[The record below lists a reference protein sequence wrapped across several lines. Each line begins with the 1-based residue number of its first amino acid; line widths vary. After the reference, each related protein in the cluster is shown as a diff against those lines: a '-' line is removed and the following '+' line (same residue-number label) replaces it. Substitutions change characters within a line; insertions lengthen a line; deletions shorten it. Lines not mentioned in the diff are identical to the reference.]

1 MASRFEKF
9 SERARRALTRA
20 QEEAQRFGHNYI
32 DTEHILLG
40 LIAEEDSVASKVLA
54 NLGVPPN
61 KIRAAVE
68 FVVGRG
74 ERSAIG
80 EVGLTPRAK
89 RVIELAVDEARRL
102 NHSYIGTE
110 HLLLGL
116 LRDREGAAVGVLE
129 SFGVTFDKAQT
140 EINNVLSQ
148 SAPQSRAVARGVGR
162 TPVLDQLGID
172 LTNAS
177 RAGKL
182 DPIIGREKEIERVI
196 QILSRRTKNNPA
208 LIGEPGVGKTAIVEG
223 LAHRIVAGEVPE
235 TLQGK
240 RLVTLDIGSLV
251 AGTKYRGEFEERLK
265 KVIDEI
271 KSAGNCVIFVD
282 ELHTI
287 VGAGAAEGAV
297 DASNIL
303 KPSLSRGELQ
313 CIGATTLDD
322 YRKYIEKDA
331 ALERR
336 FQPVTVTEPT
346 VEQTLAILKG
356 IKERYEEHHK
366 LVISDEALQAAVSLA
381 AKYIP
386 DRFLPDKAID
396 LMDEAA
402 SRVRI
407 MRGGIP
413 IGLAEARRA
422 LETVRRDKETA
433 ISSKEYEYAAEL
445 RDREVQ
451 LVNKISTME
460 QKWQA
465 DQQQE
470 KPVVKEEDIA
480 EVVSMWT
487 GVPVVRL
494 TADETSRLLQ
504 MEDALHRRIVG
515 QDEAI
520 TVVSKAVRRARAGL
534 KEPRHPI
541 GSLIFL
547 GPTGVGKTELVRALA
562 EFMFGSED
570 AMIRLDMSEFMEKHT
585 VARLVGAPPGYV
597 GYDEG
602 GQLTEAVRRK
612 PYCVI
617 LLDEIEKAHPDVFN
631 ILLQIFD
638 DGHLTDAK
646 GRRVDFR
653 NSIVVMTSNVG
664 AKQIKGV
671 MSIGFAARS
680 DEDKT
685 RHTEYDKMKEKVLA
699 ELKTT
704 FLPEFLNRIDEVVV
718 FHSLSKEQ
726 IRQIVDLMLVQVAK
740 SVGEKNL
747 KLEITDAA
755 RDFLG
760 EKGYDPTFGARPL
773 RRVIQSEVED
783 KLSEALLR
791 SPLPAGTTIRVD
803 YNGQEIEIR
812 PMLTEEGWKQ
822 AIISLSPVAA
832 SLADNNINIEYT
844 REAKALLNE
853 LAYDPTTHT
862 IRPLVEVIKNEI
874 EPKLSETSLT
884 NPMPPGETTVIWGA
898 ELIRACQY
906 SKKGWEKIIS
916 DQISAAKSFADKN
929 LGFEVTEA
937 AGDYLNQ
944 LAFDSTNHTVRS
956 ASEVIKNEIEPVL
969 SEMLRSNPVPDETMV
984 KVDCNEK
991 RFLMQLILT
1000 KEGWQQIISDKVPA
1014 AKSLQDKNI
1023 SFEVSETAADH
1034 LNKLAFDPAD
1044 GMCILSEIVQSE
1056 IEDKLSGALLR
1067 GKFSSGD
1074 TLVVDCK
1081 GEEIVIQ
1088 AAAGTLPG
1096 EGRYKR

>member
-102 NHSYIGTE
+102 NHSYLGTE

-182 DPIIGREKEIERVI
+182 DPIIDREKEIERVI

-346 VEQTLAILKG
+346 VEQTLAILRG

-451 LVNKISTME
+451 LVNKISSME

-470 KPVVKEEDIA
+470 KPTVTEEDIA

-494 TADETSRLLQ
+494 TTDESSRLLQ

-570 AMIRLDMSEFMEKHT
+570 AMVRLDMSEFMEKHT

-699 ELKTT
+699 ELKKT

-726 IRQIVDLMLVQVAK
+726 IRQIVDLMLGQVTK
-740 SVGEKNL
+740 SVGEKNM
-747 KLEITDAA
+747 KLEITDAT
-755 RDFLG
+755 RDFLC

-791 SPLPAGTTIRVD
+791 GEFHPGDILKVD
-803 YNGQEIEIR
+803 YDG
-812 PMLTEEGWKQ
+812 
-822 AIISLSPVAA
+822 
-832 SLADNNINIEYT
+832 
-844 REAKALLNE
+844 
-853 LAYDPTTHT
+853 
-862 IRPLVEVIKNEI
+862 
-874 EPKLSETSLT
+874 
-884 NPMPPGETTVIWGA
+884 
-898 ELIRACQY
+898 
-906 SKKGWEKIIS
+906 EKI
-916 DQISAAKSFADKN
+916 
-929 LGFEVTEA
+929 
-937 AGDYLNQ
+937 
-944 LAFDSTNHTVRS
+944 
-956 ASEVIKNEIEPVL
+956 VI
-969 SEMLRSNPVPDETMV
+969 R
-984 KVDCNEK
+984 
-991 RFLMQLILT
+991 
-1000 KEGWQQIISDKVPA
+1000 
-1014 AKSLQDKNI
+1014 
-1023 SFEVSETAADH
+1023 
-1034 LNKLAFDPAD
+1034 
-1044 GMCILSEIVQSE
+1044 
-1056 IEDKLSGALLR
+1056 
-1067 GKFSSGD
+1067 
-1074 TLVVDCK
+1074 
-1081 GEEIVIQ
+1081 
-1088 AAAGTLPG
+1088 AAAGALSG
-1096 EGRYKR
+1096 EAITQELT